1 MMTLTNIWLEICRE
15 KCRSNPRTIV
25 LPESTDARTIAA
37 AARLAMEK
45 AASQII
51 LVGRREET
59 MKLARSHLGTDLCRA
74 LESGAAWT
82 GDDAGGSEALA
93 QLTRGVISDRAS
105 RRDKVMDEESLTRL
119 STDALWQAGA
129 MLSSGRADCALAGA
143 VATTADV
150 IRAALA
156 TTGVAPGLKT
166 ISGSFIMERP
176 ASGLIPPAAW
186 LYADSGVVIDPD
198 VDQLVDIAAASVK
211 TWTDLVPS
219 CGFDASGN
227 RPVVAFLSFSTK
239 GSARHPAAAKMAA
252 AAQLF
257 AARHPEIATDGEL
270 QFDAAI
276 DAAIAARKCPSS
288 PVAGRANIFIFPDLG
303 AGNIAYKIT
312 QRVAGFHAY
321 GPILQG
327 LAKPYSD
334 LSRGSTPHD
343 IFMSMLV
350 NLLRA

>member
-1 MMTLTNIWLEICRE
+1 MSLTKLWLER
-15 KCRSNPRTIV
+15 CRSNPRTIV
-25 LPESTDARTIAA
+25 LPESTDARTVEA
-37 AARLAMEK
+37 AARLASEK
-45 AASQII
+45 ATRGII
-51 LVGRREET
+51 MIGDQAAT
-59 MKLARSHLGTDLCRA
+59 MKVARASLDPAQCVA
-74 LESGAAWT
+74 LESGATWT
-82 GDDAGGSEALA
+82 HDHAASREALIE
-93 QLTRGVISDRAS
+93 LTAGILSANAARRGKTIDGETLARQS
-105 RRDKVMDEESLTRL
+105 REP
-119 STDALWQAGA
+119 LWQAGA
-129 MLSSGRADCALAGA
+129 MVHAGQADCALAGA

-166 ISGSFIMERP
+166 VSGSFIMERP
-176 ASGLIPPAAW
+176 GSTASGTSAAAW

-198 VDQLVDIAAASVK
+198 VEQLVDIAAASVK
-211 TWTDLVPS
+211 TWNDLVPS
-219 CGFDASGN
+219 CGYLASGP

-239 GSARHPAAAKMAA
+239 GSARHPAADKMAA
-252 AAQLF
+252 AAKIF
-257 AARHPEIATDGEL
+257 AGRHPDIATDGEL

-288 PVAGRANIFIFPDLG
+288 PAAGRANIFIFPDLG

-343 IFMSMLV
+343 IFMSMLL
-350 NLLRA
+350 NMLRA